1 MKLRKK
7 HDQSFLASFA
17 ESSRLIYLP
26 YACELIP
33 QPCCLVDVA
42 QCQLY
47 DYSGSVEKKH
57 FQATSCKIN

>member
-7 HDQSFLASFA
+7 HDESFLASFA
-17 ESSRLIYLP
+17 ETSRLIHSH

-42 QCQLY
+42 QWQLC
-47 DYSGSVEKKH
+47 DYWVVLKSRFS
-57 FQATSCKIN
+57 NNWL